1 MLTYGRGRDSEVAL
15 KRSRLE
21 KLSNPLEHQLICRK
35 HARQGRTYMIGTAE
49 ALRLRGE
56 AMGVGAVGVLVVVF
70 GALAFGSWQVVRS
83 RARSRK
89 LDEWLAGR
97 LDAAVQAHWHEADLN
112 LAIIA
117 NPYQYARRGTKANI
131 QWYCTD
137 VWQDTWFQD
146 LWPKPGSLV
155 LLSGSSGYGPHNT
168 NPNVFYVRRVHE
180 FLPPETHFAW
190 HRHQQRLSK
199 ARG

>member
-1 MLTYGRGRDSEVAL
+1 
-15 KRSRLE
+15 
-21 KLSNPLEHQLICRK
+21 
-35 HARQGRTYMIGTAE
+35 
-49 ALRLRGE
+49 
-56 AMGVGAVGVLVVVF
+56 MGVGAVGVLVVVF